1 MYVNNLK
8 EILNLTFFVVLLQNL
23 VLYLLKSSLLKYNFV
38 ENSQGLSTKIG
49 KTKVDLYMNLIIT

>member
-38 ENSQGLSTKIG
+38 ENSQGLSTKIE

>member
-49 KTKVDLYMNLIIT
+49 KTKADIYMNLIIT